1 MLIHKHWVVGTGIL
15 VAGSL
20 GAIPFQRHATDGDQ
34 ANQNLSV
41 PIHQSIVQTSPFDPV
56 EAAQPIPD
64 GKLESPAAS
73 LYQTAFQQRQ
83 RAERAPLTPPTISLL
98 PARAPEIS
106 DSYPNATDEHS
117 TSLKV
122 ARLNLSK
129 SKPEILSTYTIQ
141 NGDTLT
147 GIAKHFLGQ
156 ANLADWIYTQ
166 NRELIPKPELLPIG
180 AEIQIPAPPTA
191 DLFHEMS
198 TASVRSRPN
207 QKPQKQTPIRQPVPP
222 APIIPKDD

>member
-41 PIHQSIVQTSPFDPV
+41 PIDQSIVQSSPFDPI
-56 EAAQPIPD
+56 EAAQPIPA
-64 GKLESPAAS
+64 GMVESPAAS
-73 LYQTAFQQRQ
+73 LYQTALQKQQQ
-83 RAERAPLTPPTISLL
+83 AERAPLTPPTISLQ
-98 PARAPEIS
+98 PARVPEIS
-106 DSYPNATDEHS
+106 DSYPGATDEHS
-117 TSLKV
+117 TSLQV
-122 ARLNLSK
+122 ARLNLSE

-147 GIAKHFLGQ
+147 GIAEHFLGQ

-166 NRELIPKPELLPIG
+166 NRDLIPKPELLPIG
-180 AEIQIPAPPTA
+180 VEIQIPAPPTA
-191 DLFHEMS
+191 ELFQEIS
-198 TASVRSRPN
+198 TASVRSQSN
-207 QKPQKQTPIRQPVPP
+207 QKPKKQSPIRQPVPP
-222 APIIPKDD
+222 APVIPKDD